1 VASVLAL
8 SAEALQRPTAAP
20 VAFGVDGTVPL
31 GDEDVGVEDGVSAG
45 AGGAEA
51 VSGEE
56 ADGGTEVAG
65 SARLTFGLLLPA
77 AVLVAGCGAAC
88 SFGPQAASR
97 RTAAAAAALAVNPVG
112 MR

>member
-1 VASVLAL
+1 VASVLAF

-31 GDEDVGVEDGVSAG
+31 GVEDGVSAG

>member
-1 VASVLAL
+1 MLAF

-31 GDEDVGVEDGVSAG
+31 GAEDGASAG

-56 ADGGTEVAG
+56 ADGGMEVAG
-65 SARLTFGLLLPA
+65 SAGLTLGLLLPG
-77 AVLVAGCGAAC
+77 AVLVAGCGPAC
-88 SFGPQAASR
+88 PFGPQAVSR
-97 RTAAAAAALAVNPVG
+97 STTAAAAAVAVSPVG
-112 MR
+112 IR

>member
-1 VASVLAL
+1 MLAFR
-8 SAEALQRPTAAP
+8 AEALQRLTAAP

-31 GDEDVGVEDGVSAG
+31 GAEDGASAG

-65 SARLTFGLLLPA
+65 SAGLTLGLLLPG
-77 AVLVAGCGAAC
+77 AVLVAGCGPAC
-88 SFGPQAASR
+88 SVGPQAVSR
-97 RTAAAAAALAVNPVG
+97 STAAAAAALAVNRMG